1 MSSADIC
8 DRNQEL
14 AATGAR
20 AEPGASGAESNDAR
34 HQLAATGSVASAAS
48 AAAETRQVS
57 AVDQLVFELT
67 NAVLYHRDRLT
78 WFVTLHR
85 GAMFAN
91 VFLGTGAVATLL
103 QEQRW
108 LTIAAS
114 LLLAFVSAASL
125 AFDFAGSARKHED
138 RRRVY
143 HDLAAQLEES
153 VGDEAACRAIRAKL
167 IRAAAD
173 DPHVYNAAD
182 ALAFNAAIKSLGRDP
197 ADEFILT
204 DCQRRLRHLRS
215 YSSTR
220 FPQRKDLPPDDPRLV

>member
-14 AATGAR
+14 AAASSGP
-20 AEPGASGAESNDAR
+20 EPGAPGLSSDTG
-34 HQLAATGSVASAAS
+34 HQLAAASSVAGTTGTT
-48 AAAETRQVS
+48 AETRQVS

-103 QEQRW
+103 QHQRGW
-108 LTIAAS
+108 TIAAS

-143 HDLAAQLEES
+143 HDLAAQMEES
-153 VGDEAACRAIRAKL
+153 AGDEATCRAIRAKL

-173 DPHVYNAAD
+173 DPYVYKATD
-182 ALAFNAAIKSLGRDP
+182 ALAFNATIKSLGRDP
-197 ADEFILT
+197 ADAFVVT
-204 DCQRRLRHLRS
+204 DCQRRMRNLRS
-215 YSSTR
+215 YSSTQ
-220 FPQRKDLPPDDPRLV
+220 FPQRKDLAADDPRLV